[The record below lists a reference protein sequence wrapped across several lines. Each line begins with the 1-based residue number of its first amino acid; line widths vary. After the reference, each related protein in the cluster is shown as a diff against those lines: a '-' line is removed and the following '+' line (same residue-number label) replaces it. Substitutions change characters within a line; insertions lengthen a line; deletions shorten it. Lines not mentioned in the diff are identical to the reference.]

1 MKLIILLFTGA
12 FILLFTDC
20 TKDSVSEKYTFYRP
34 VYKTKASVQNAIT
47 AAAPTLIS
55 NAGKIVW
62 KDHYI
67 FLNEVDKGVHII
79 DIANPANPV
88 NLYYIAIPGCVD
100 IAVNGNYLY
109 ADCYT
114 DLVTIDISNPANA
127 KLKKVNEGVF
137 PHRIYNGYY
146 LDTTNIITEW
156 LRIDTVVT
164 SRFSGT
170 LTQSLNQSLSL
181 RNNFLMQFV
190 SSVAS
195 IAFSGGFGVAGSM
208 ARFALSN
215 ERMYT
220 VSNTDLKVFN
230 ISQAASP
237 EFTGKQVLP
246 LGDIETIFP
255 YKQNLFIG
263 SRSGMFIYNTINPDQ
278 PQKRS
283 QFIHSR
289 SCDPVI
295 ADDNF
300 AYITLWGGS
309 SCGGFSNQLDI
320 VDIRNLSAPTLL
332 RTYPLTSPKG
342 LSKDGDILM
351 ICDGKEGLKLMN
363 VATASFVTPI
373 KTVGGFE
380 GTDVIAYNGIAI
392 VTAKDGL
399 YCINYTNPS
408 QAFIAGKIGIFAQ

>member
-1 MKLIILLFTGA
+1 MKPIMLLFTSA
-12 FILLFTDC
+12 FLFLFSGC
-20 TKDSVSEKYTFYRP
+20 VKDAVSESYTFYRP
-34 VYKTKASVQNAIT
+34 VYSTKASVQNAIT
-47 AAAPTLIS
+47 TVAPSLIS
-55 NAGKIVW
+55 NAGKIVL

-79 DIANPANPV
+79 DIANPEKPV

-114 DLVTIDISNPANA
+114 DLVTLDISNPANA
-127 KLKKVNEGVF
+127 KLKKVNQGVF
-137 PHRIYNGYY
+137 PHRIYNGFY

-156 LRIDTVVT
+156 VRVDTIVK
-164 SRFSGT
+164 SQFSGT
-170 LTQSLNQSLSL
+170 FTQSIAQNINL
-181 RNNFLMQFV
+181 RNRAVMEF
-190 SSVAS
+190 AS
-195 IAFSGGFGVAGSM
+195 IANSKSFSGGFGVAGSM

-263 SRSGMFIYNTINPDQ
+263 SMSGMYIYNTINPDQ

-283 QFIHSR
+283 QFTHSR

-309 SCGGFSNQLDI
+309 FCGGFSNQLDI

-351 ICDGKEGLKLMN
+351 ICDGKEGLKLLN

-373 KTVGGFE
+373 KTIGGFE

-399 YCINYTNPS
+399 YCINYTNPA

>member
-1 MKLIILLFTGA
+1 MKPIILIFTVAIIFLFSG
-12 FILLFTDC
+12 C
-20 TKDSVSEKYTFYRP
+20 VKDAVSESYTFYRP
-34 VYKTKASVQNAIT
+34 VYSTKASVQNSIT
-47 AAAPTLIS
+47 TVAPTLI
-55 NAGKIVW
+55 NKAGKIVL

-79 DIANPANPV
+79 DISNPSKPV

-114 DLVTIDISNPANA
+114 DLVTIDISNPSNA
-127 KLKKVNEGVF
+127 QLKKVNQGVF

-156 LRIDTVVT
+156 TRVDTIVK

-170 LTQSLNQSLSL
+170 LTQSITQNINLQN
-181 RNNFLMQFV
+181 RVVMDF
-190 SSVAS
+190 AS
-195 IAFSGGFGVAGSM
+195 GANSKSFAGGFGIAGSM

-220 VSNTDLKVFN
+220 VSNSDLKVFN

-237 EFTGKQVLP
+237 EFTSKQILP

-263 SRSGMFIYNTINPDQ
+263 SRSGMFIYNTINPDL
-278 PQKRS
+278 PNKLS
-283 QFIHSR
+283 QFTHSR

-309 SCGGFSNQLDI
+309 FCGGFSNQLDI
-320 VDIRNLSAPTLL
+320 VDISNLSAPTLL
-332 RTYPLTSPKG
+332 RTHFLTSPKG
-342 LSKDGDILM
+342 LSKEGDILM
-351 ICDGKEGLKLMN
+351 ICDGNEGLKFIN
-363 VATASFVTPI
+363 VATPSFIKPI

-380 GTDVIAYNGIAI
+380 GTDVIAHNGIAI

-399 YCINYTNPS
+399 YCIDYTHPE
-408 QAFIAGKIGIFAQ
+408 QAFIAGKIGIFAH